1 MIQAVRH
8 QHRPTAAGRKGQIM
22 VTASRSKPADQRGVD
37 VWPGPHWGSFE
48 QFRVNG
54 VDGLLNALEE
64 DQVGTLDVKDREFM
78 LLRASSF
85 QRLLGPARDADRLS
99 HSLHALLQAVALLRE
114 TGGSQAALEHV
125 FELADLFAP
134 LASPPPE
141 RSRELVFDADEQV
154 DVPIEDVDFEL
165 DPAKVPRPQWTRG

>member
-1 MIQAVRH
+1 
-8 QHRPTAAGRKGQIM
+8 M
-22 VTASRSKPADQRGVD
+22 VTASRPEVTDQQEVD
-37 VWPGPHWGSFE
+37 LRPGPHWGSFE

-64 DQVGTLDVKDREFM
+64 DQIGTLDVKNREFV
-78 LLRASSF
+78 LLRQSSF
-85 QRLLGPARDADRLS
+85 QRLLGLARDADRLS

-125 FELADLFAP
+125 SELADLFAP
-134 LASPPPE
+134 LASPPPT
-141 RSRELVFDADEQV
+141 RSRELIFDGDEQA
-154 DVPIEDVDFEL
+154 DVPVEELDFEL